1 MKDVFAFLFSFK
13 GRTNRTDFTKFILGF
28 VFFLIFSVYI
38 LSNLGTSEEIFVFAI
53 VPYIAICLTLFVS
66 LLAVGTR
73 RMHDHGKSGVWH
85 LLFFFPLGYLFLLFL
100 WFEEGEWGENK
111 YGADPRVD

>member
-28 VFFLIFSVYI
+28 VFFLILSVYI
-38 LSNLGTSEEIFVFAI
+38 LSKLITSEEISAFAI
-53 VPYIAICLTLFVS
+53 IPVIAIFLTLFVS

-73 RMHDHGKSGVWH
+73 RTHDHGKSGVWH
-85 LLFFFPLGYLFLLFL
+85 LLFFLPLGNLFLLFL
-100 WFEEGEWGENK
+100 WFQEGEWGENK
-111 YGADPRVD
+111 YGAEPRVD